1 MKKLL
6 VLMAAAFAMVACQT
20 DINEVGV
27 VADGVATVEFEVGA
41 PQMRSYS
48 DGMTATVLQYAV
60 YEVKADKSLN
70 YLENLTVAGDEAK
83 SLVNG
88 AANVKI
94 ELANNKKYA
103 VIFWASA
110 SAAVDAPYTFNPA
123 AMTVTVNYNGAVC
136 NDESRDAFYAYKEFE
151 VKGAATL
158 GVELR
163 RPFAQVNVGTSDL
176 AEAAKSNFVPSTS
189 ALVVKNVCNVL
200 NLATGEATG
209 GVDVTFKAEAI
220 PAGEDFPYNKAE
232 YKYLAMSYV
241 LVGKD
246 KGSYDVTYTITAGDN
261 TVITNTIGAVPMQ
274 ANYRT
279 NIYGK
284 LLTST
289 TDVNVEIKPGYN
301 EEDNNVEAPV
311 VVAVATAQEFNEAIA
326 NAKVGEIILSEDITL
341 DGSLVFGAPTRASN
355 NLPGRAIVIDGNDKT
370 LKVTKA
376 GTGRVID
383 FTSETNGASLTL
395 KNLTIE
401 NNVSWIERII
411 NYNTNGH
418 LTLEGVK
425 IINAEGCSCNYAV
438 NLPGSSDNAV
448 VTIKDSEIWAGAI
461 TLNIWGEKTLAN
473 ITNSKLYVVDDNA
486 VEGYAVVSLNNAGE
500 NAAHNSTVNVEG
512 GEVKVIYEGEG
523 ETNPSSAFRDATVG
537 STINISDSTVVE
549 GEIKI
554 PVVNVVYEG
563 YNEFYSFTTLQA
575 AIDKVQ
581 ADKNGTVR
589 LIKDL
594 VLTEPIVVAESEH
607 NVVLDLNGHTLSAV
621 DNSTGSYGLI
631 TNRGNLSIVG
641 PGRIILSAT
650 NNRAW
655 NAYSSVIS
663 NTVGGNLVLDGGV
676 VIEHLGGTDMAYGI
690 DNLTNGKGTSAVTTV
705 KEATVK
711 STYRAIR
718 QFLNG
723 VEATNELYVKAGAV
737 VEGANKSI
745 WMQDPNAKANTG
757 KLVVEEG
764 AQLKGDVY
772 LYVCAGS
779 TTWPVEVS
787 LASAALVGESKVLT
801 GNVPAGY
808 QVIEENGFWTVA
820 PTPIVVE
827 SAAALIESLETIA
840 DGATI
845 ILSESFDFTTTDR
858 TLNSGSW
865 YDGIYYVGDKSFT
878 IDLGGK
884 TVGNANGAV
893 NDYLFNFKNDGTK
906 ANTITIKNGTLD
918 AGTEAYCALCSSSVQ
933 ANLLTVNLEDVHL
946 INNMSNGSTIKWRG
960 GAILNVKAGT
970 KITGKD
976 SYLGIEC
983 VASTVNIYDG
993 AEIYQNG
1000 TSSYNGCLVG
1010 ACGNGVV
1017 NVYGGYG
1024 KGVKGC
1030 FIAMTSG
1037 GTINVAGGEWIAN
1050 TDGTVGDNSNVYVLT
1065 AQNNYQES
1073 GWCAPSI
1080 INVTGGTLRGGMDA
1094 WILHT
1099 NSGEKAE
1106 LHISGGNF
1114 NANPTSYLYD
1124 GATATE
1130 NNGIW
1135 TVTK

>member
-1 MKKLL
+1 MKKLFL
-6 VLMAAAFAMVACQT
+6 VLAAAFAMVACQT

-27 VADGVATVEFEVGA
+27 VADGVVAVEFEVGT
-41 PQMRSYS
+41 PQMRAYS
-48 DGMTATVLQYAV
+48 DGLTVDDLQYAV
-60 YEVKADKSLN
+60 YEVKVEGENKTLTHLDKLN
-70 YLENLTVAGDEAK
+70 GTQPLSGLHT
-83 SLVNG
+83 
-88 AANVKI
+88 NVQI

-103 VIFWASA
+103 VIFWA
-110 SAAVDAPYTFNPA
+110 DDENAPYTFHPA
-123 AMTVTVNYNGAVC
+123 EKTVTVVYDNAKC

-151 VKGAATL
+151 VKGAATIK
-158 GVELR
+158 VELR

-176 AEAAKSNFVPSTS
+176 AEAAKSNFVPETS
-189 ALVVKNVCNVL
+189 SLKVKNVFSTL
-200 NLATGEATG
+200 NLVDGTATDNVAEVTFAADTVPTGEE
-209 GVDVTFKAEAI
+209 FKV
-220 PAGEDFPYNKAE
+220 AGHD
-232 YKYLAMSYV
+232 YLAMSYV

-246 KGSYDVTYTITAGDN
+246 KGSYDVTYSITAKDN

-326 NAKVGEIILSEDITL
+326 NAKVGEIVLSEDITL

-355 NLPGRAIVIDGNDKT
+355 DLPGRSIEIDGNGKT
-370 LKVTKA
+370 LKVTKYD
-376 GTGRVID
+376 TGRVID
-383 FTSETNGASLTL
+383 FTSATNGASLTL

-401 NNVSWIERII
+401 NNVSWIERIV
-411 NYNTNGH
+411 NYNTNGT

-425 IINAEGCSCNYAV
+425 IVNAEGCSNNYAI
-438 NLPGSSDNAV
+438 NLPAYSDKAKV
-448 VTIKDSEIWAGAI
+448 VIKDSEIWAGANA
-461 TLNIWGEKTLAN
+461 LNIWGEKTLAN
-473 ITNSKLYVVDDNA
+473 ITNSKLYVVDSNA
-486 VEGYAVVSLNNAGE
+486 VEGYSVVSLNNSGE
-500 NAAHNSTVNVEG
+500 NAAHYSTINVEG

-523 ETNPSSAFRDATVG
+523 ETKPSSAFRDATVG
-537 STINISDSTVVE
+537 STINISESTVVV

-563 YNEFYSFTTLQA
+563 YNEFYSFTTLQD

-594 VLTEPIVVAESEH
+594 VLTEPIVVAKSEH
-607 NVVLDLNGHTLSAV
+607 NVVLDLNGHTLSGV
-621 DNSTGSYGLI
+621 DNGTASYGLI
-631 TNRGNLSIVG
+631 TNNGNLTIEG
-641 PGRIILSAT
+641 PGKLELTAT
-650 NNRAW
+650 IDRDW

-663 NTVGGNLVLDGGV
+663 NQPGGNLVVEGGV

-690 DNLTNGKGTSAVTTV
+690 DNLTNGKGTYAVTV
-705 KEATVK
+705 INGATIK
-711 STYRAIR
+711 STYSSVR

-723 VEATNELYVKAGAV
+723 VEATNELYVNAGTQLVSPNRAV
-737 VEGANKSI
+737 FF
-745 WMQDPNAKANTG
+745 QDPSKNPNTG
-757 KLVVEEG
+757 KLYIDAAASVTGKVHLSVTE
-764 AQLKGDVY
+764 
-772 LYVCAGS
+772 GS
-779 TTWPVEVS
+779 TEWPVEVS
-787 LASAALVGESKVLT
+787 VASAALINGSQVTYS
-801 GNVPAGY
+801 NVPAGY
-808 QVIEENGFWTVA
+808 QVIEENGVWTVA

-918 AGTEAYCALCSSSVQ
+918 AGTEAFCALCSSSVQ

-946 INNMSNGSTIKWRG
+946 INNKSNGSTIKWRG

-970 KITGKD
+970 KITGEN

-1050 TDGTVGDNSNVYVLT
+1050 TDGTVGDNSNVYALT
-1065 AQNNYQES
+1065 AQNNNQES

-1094 WILHT
+1094 WILHA

>member
-1 MKKLL
+1 MKKLF

-723 VEATNELYVKAGAV
+723 IEATNELYVKAGAV

-745 WMQDPNAKANTG
+745 WMQDPSTYANTG

-808 QVIEENGFWTVA
+808 QVIEENGVWTVVEA
-820 PTPIVVE
+820 ASVSTAEELQAALAAGSNILLYEDINVSKLDLTALANDVVIDANGKTITTSSNYGVQVKAGKNITLKNAVVE
-827 SAAALIESLETIA
+827 MTVAGDYITYAAGLKIE
-840 DGATI
+840 
-845 ILSESFDFTTTDR
+845 
-858 TLNSGSW
+858 N
-865 YDGIYYVGDKSFT
+865 GDYQ
-878 IDLGGK
+878 G
-884 TVGNANGAV
+884 
-893 NDYLFNFKNDGTK
+893 
-906 ANTITIKNGTLD
+906 NTITLKNCEIRMCNTDWAYAVNMPASVKNLNLVIDGCTLE
-918 AGTEAYCALCSSSVQ
+918 GALALQCWG
-933 ANLLTVNLEDVHL
+933 D
-946 INNMSNGSTIKWRG
+946 NNTIT
-960 GAILNVKAGT
+960 ATNSHFICNYTTNALYT
-970 KITGKD
+970 
-976 SYLGIEC
+976 SYC
-983 VASTVNIYDG
+983 VALQG
-993 AEIYQNG
+993 
-1000 TSSYNGCLVG
+1000 
-1010 ACGNGVV
+1010 
-1017 NVYGGYG
+1017 
-1024 KGVKGC
+1024 
-1030 FIAMTSG
+1030 
-1037 GTINVAGGEWIAN
+1037 
-1050 TDGTVGDNSNVYVLT
+1050 DGTNKAENNTLNIRGCEFSYSGVDNFNSEIKAVSD
-1065 AQNNYQES
+1065 ES
-1073 GWCAPSI
+1073 GAGNNTITVVDCTYG
-1080 INVTGGTLRGGMDA
+1080 NKVTA
-1094 WILHT
+1094 
-1099 NSGEKAE
+1099 
-1106 LHISGGNF
+1106 
-1114 NANPTSYLYD
+1114 Y
-1124 GATATE
+1124 
-1130 NNGIW
+1130 
-1135 TVTK
+1135 